1 LKTWEI
7 TSGDLDH
14 VEIEAES
21 AMEAA
26 TQVVEGYSK
35 HVDFDLGFIIEC
47 RDVEMCKT
55 SPEDGTYFVLSSTVL
70 ANAGMHIASALYAE
84 AEKTALE
91 ELYEEE

>member
-14 VEIEAES
+14 VEIEADN

-26 TQVVEGYSK
+26 TQVVEEYSK
-35 HVDFDLGFIIEC
+35 HADFDLGFIMEC

-70 ANAGMHIASALYAE
+70 ANAGMHMASALYAE
-84 AEKTALE
+84 AEKTAME
-91 ELYEEE
+91 ELYEKE